1 MGANIIELQ
10 FYQQAASTIA
20 ECHMRCFLEIS
31 KQTQTNCTVSSFQI
45 LAKGTT
51 VSHDSPRTESYC
63 RFSLNNL
70 LRLTWAQCTD
80 TDNIF
85 VEQFLS
91 QSLSLMCQELPEGCR
106 NQPKNNLSSQI
117 NHCFNV
123 ALLTILWQAAFQ
135 TRRINV
141 TSKNTE
147 LLNGCSDSGPNYLCV
162 A

>member
-1 MGANIIELQ
+1 MYGKCHSGCPLSKSKLLEPKIGANFLELW
-10 FYQQAASTIA
+10 FYQQAASTMA

-51 VSHDSPRTESYC
+51 VSHDSPRMESCC
-63 RFSLNNL
+63 RFSLNTL

-91 QSLSLMCQELPEGCR
+91 QSLSLVCQRTTRGLP
-106 NQPKNNLSSQI
+106 QS
-117 NHCFNV
+117 
-123 ALLTILWQAAFQ
+123 
-135 TRRINV
+135 TRQ
-141 TSKNTE
+141 
-147 LLNGCSDSGPNYLCV
+147 
-162 A
+162 